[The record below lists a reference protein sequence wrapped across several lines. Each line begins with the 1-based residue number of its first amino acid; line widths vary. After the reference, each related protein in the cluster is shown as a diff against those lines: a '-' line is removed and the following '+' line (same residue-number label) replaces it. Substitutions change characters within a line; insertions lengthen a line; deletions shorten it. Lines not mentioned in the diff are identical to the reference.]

1 MSLRKGM
8 KAKHT
13 TTSQR
18 VLSTNQLAVTHMP
31 SHGSMEKWKDNGRS
45 YTICT
50 PQGTVI
56 QRNRSHLK
64 HAAPPPPFIHR
75 QAAVI
80 PATVDSMVYP
90 TPALN
95 SPNKKQSIS
104 KANSRHNSK
113 SNAWNVPERTRTQER
128 FLQAIDTDNI
138 WLNNQTPQ
146 KTDYA
151 TD

>member
-18 VLSTNQLAVTHMP
+18 VLSTNQLAVTHIP
-31 SHGSMEKWKDNGRS
+31 SHHPIITASHGSMGKWQDNRRF

-50 PQGTVI
+50 IQGTVI
-56 QRNRSHLK
+56 QRNRGQLK

-80 PATVDSMVYP
+80 PATVDSTFYP
-90 TPALN
+90 TPAL
-95 SPNKKQSIS
+95 NKKQSIS
-104 KANSRHNSK
+104 KANSRHNSNQAQQQK
-113 SNAWNVPERTRTQER
+113 QCLKRPGENQNPRKVPPSHWHR
-128 FLQAIDTDNI
+128 
-138 WLNNQTPQ
+138 
-146 KTDYA
+146 
-151 TD
+151 